1 MSKKYCDISQFR
13 VVSSKDTYYIFLYF
27 DYYFCHLILMMNI
40 HKTSKILS
48 WIETLKCLTRKVDL
62 LVAFFQEFNYSGKY
76 RNQCASKYNQQ
87 YYCLLDIKL
96 VFWSILVTLIRN
108 HHTLWNA
115 TLKKCVESCIP
126 KFSKPWRTARVSEIH
141 SGGKTEKH
149 LEISRV
155 FSSGTHAMLFH
166 ALFLDF

>member
-48 WIETLKCLTRKVDL
+48 WIETLKYLTRKVDL

-108 HHTLWNA
+108 HHTLECNPEKVCRS
-115 TLKKCVESCIP
+115 LHSKSSVNREGPHESL
-126 KFSKPWRTARVSEIH
+126 RYTV
-141 SGGKTEKH
+141 GGKLKNIWRFHEFFR
-149 LEISRV
+149 RV
-155 FSSGTHAMLFH
+155 HMLCYFMH
-166 ALFLDF
+166 YF